1 MLGKR
6 DYPPAIFG
14 QARLEGKSLH
24 GLFAIL
30 ELIWSEVVRVSSTLL
45 SGATSVRQLLLLLA
59 SCTADW
65 ASLAPVYF
73 GTFESFLRRTR
84 LPLPSL

>member
-45 SGATSVRQLLLLLA
+45 SGATSVRQLLLL
-59 SCTADW
+59 
-65 ASLAPVYF
+65 
-73 GTFESFLRRTR
+73 
-84 LPLPSL
+84 